1 MAVIK
6 GEMTRVTYND
16 IDISKYIDSEALD
29 LAIAEIETTTIP
41 GTFSD
46 TFAAPEPVTITLTVR
61 FTVRYYQ
68 HHCNKHLRNRLQLA
82 PYRRVRWSN
91 N

>member
-1 MAVIK
+1 
-6 GEMTRVTYND
+6 MTRVTYND

-29 LAIAEIETTTIP
+29 LTDCRNREQRLFQVR
-41 GTFSD
+41 FSG

-68 HHCNKHLRNRLQLA
+68 HHCNKHLRNRPNSHRIA
-82 PYRRVRWSN
+82 GVRWSN